1 MKRYKVGLN
10 HNELTCL
17 QCHWCENIGLMPL
30 KLWNAARGEN
40 ISFYL
45 HEIPYSPAFSCLQLF
60 GEVYQWAIIPRGIIA
75 SAANFTFYQ
84 KKLIDPNP
92 AQFTL

>member
-1 MKRYKVGLN
+1 MGVSIEQYRMK
-10 HNELTCL
+10 
-17 QCHWCENIGLMPL
+17 IGTFIQ
-30 KLWNAARGEN
+30 KGSRRKSN
-40 ISFYL
+40 
-45 HEIPYSPAFSCLQLF
+45 IPYSPAFSCLQLF